1 MESCTL
7 LLGKLASPIHH
18 SIQLI
23 PKGNPHGQGSSQGGQ
38 AGAPKA
44 TRVGTTE
51 TGRKWACG
59 LGPTGRRPG
68 SNKAAGSPYLER
80 ERRAAPRGSRSSPDP
95 ATPSPRGPSPGRG
108 TTAAPPSTPANSAP
122 SGQWGSLPRLQ
133 AGRYKGREARP
144 GTEPGVGKV
153 KAEEGEGTGEDGG
166 GRGSPRAVPPASGRC
181 PQPRSGGRGGNA
193 DQQPFNPRPRG
204 SAHKEERDPPPPPGR
219 RRPDALLQPTVSGAG
234 PARVPRGPGAGVR
247 AGRPLSRTHPQLR
260 APAHGGT
267 RSDSGRLA
275 APLSVRLLCRQ
286 SARPPTG

>member
-1 MESCTL
+1 M
-7 LLGKLASPIHH
+7 GVWAGPDW
-18 SIQLI
+18 
-23 PKGNPHGQGSSQGGQ
+23 PQ
-38 AGAPKA
+38 AGL
-44 TRVGTTE
+44 E
-51 TGRKWACG
+51 QS
-59 LGPTGRRPG
+59 RRLPLPG
-68 SNKAAGSPYLER
+68 ARTAGGASRIPEQ
-80 ERRAAPRGSRSSPDP
+80 PRP

-166 GRGSPRAVPPASGRC
+166 GRGSPRAVPLASGRC

-234 PARVPRGPGAGVR
+234 PARVPRGPGTGVR

>member
-166 GRGSPRAVPPASGRC
+166 GRGSRGPCPRRPGAALSPAAAAEAGTRTSSLSTRGREGLHTKRSGTPHLRPGADGRTRSCSRRSAAPAQPASLGGWGPGSARGAPSPGLTHSSVPQLMAELEATRAV
-181 PQPRSGGRGGNA
+181 
-193 DQQPFNPRPRG
+193 
-204 SAHKEERDPPPPPGR
+204 
-219 RRPDALLQPTVSGAG
+219 
-234 PARVPRGPGAGVR
+234 
-247 AGRPLSRTHPQLR
+247 
-260 APAHGGT
+260 
-267 RSDSGRLA
+267 
-275 APLSVRLLCRQ
+275 
-286 SARPPTG
+286 

>member
-1 MESCTL
+1 M
-7 LLGKLASPIHH
+7 GVWAGPDW
-18 SIQLI
+18 
-23 PKGNPHGQGSSQGGQ
+23 PQ
-38 AGAPKA
+38 AGLEQSRRLPLPGARTAGGASRIPEQPRPGDALAPGTLA
-44 TRVGTTE
+44 RVGYH
-51 TGRKWACG
+51 G
-59 LGPTGRRPG
+59 
-68 SNKAAGSPYLER
+68 GSPLHAR
-80 ERRAAPRGSRSSPDP
+80 EQRPFGTMGLPPPPPSGEIQRQRSAARHGARRRESKSG
-95 ATPSPRGPSPGRG
+95 GGRG
-108 TTAAPPSTPANSAP
+108 H
-122 SGQWGSLPRLQ
+122 
-133 AGRYKGREARP
+133 
-144 GTEPGVGKV
+144 
-153 KAEEGEGTGEDGG
+153 GEDGG

-234 PARVPRGPGAGVR
+234 PARVPRGPGAGVC